1 MSWGNEGG
9 LRPQVLVV
17 YIIVSRAPM
26 SVERLFKLL
35 FNFLEFNHI
44 SNSTFIGLEQVQ
56 CWGASIMQP

>member
-9 LRPQVLVV
+9 LRPQVLAV

-26 SVERLFKLL
+26 SVERIFKL

-56 CWGASIMQP
+56 CWGASIIQP